1 MDWYYLADTHERI
14 AISEAQLAPLAA
26 SGILRPATP
35 VWRKGM
41 GDWAACG
48 EVKPEIFTEAVSGRG
63 ERNPAA
69 EGGLVTGVVIGL
81 ARTLAG
87 YNVWLRTLGVVLL
100 ITAVGTCVSLA
111 VTTYYLITANDEAWK
126 LILENLHWATV
137 PKAAVWAVLAFQAV
151 TLLLTGWAGFVLL
164 LAAARAKRAA
174 QSGSELMLTAALR
187 ETGRYFLTI
196 VIAVILSLLFLG
208 GLVLWL
214 GWDVVR
220 PSEKGPAEKSIS
232 I

>member
-1 MDWYYLADTHERI
+1 MDWYYLSDTHERI

-69 EGGLVTGVVIGL
+69 EGGLVSGAVIGL

-111 VTTYYLITANDEAWK
+111 VTAYYLITANDEAWK
-126 LILENLHWATV
+126 LMLENLHWATV
-137 PKAAVWAVLAFQAV
+137 PKAAVWALLAFQAV
-151 TLLLTGWAGFVLL
+151 TVLLTGWAGFVLL

-174 QSGSELMLTAALR
+174 QSGSEMMLAAALR
-187 ETGRYFLTI
+187 ETGRYFLTMVI
-196 VIAVILSLLFLG
+196 VVILSVLFVG